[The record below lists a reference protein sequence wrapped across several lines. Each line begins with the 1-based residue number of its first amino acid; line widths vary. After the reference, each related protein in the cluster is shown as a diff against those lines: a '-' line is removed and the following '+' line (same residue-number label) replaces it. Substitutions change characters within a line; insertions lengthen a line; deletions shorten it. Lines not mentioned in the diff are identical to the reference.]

1 MQLSL
6 RVALNIRQRRK
17 EIGLTQV
24 ELAAKISEML
34 GRAWAQPQIS
44 DLERGKY
51 SPTLSTL
58 TAISQVLDIA
68 PQKLFDLPKKN

>member
-1 MQLSL
+1 MQLPL
-6 RVALNIRQRRK
+6 RVALNIRNRRK
-17 EIGLTQV
+17 EIGLTQT
-24 ELAAKISEML
+24 ELAARITATL

-58 TAISQVLDIA
+58 TAISEVLEIA
-68 PQKLFDLPKKN
+68 PQKLFELPKKT